1 MTQYAIYFHQ
11 QWVGDHPAE
20 WFQTRVEPSTAVVR
34 DMEAAG
40 VLVFAGGLEEDLA
53 DAFSADATSGT
64 ITITDGPYAETT
76 EYLGG
81 ITIIDVPDLETA
93 KMWAGRVA
101 EGCGWPQEVR
111 RFKGGS
117 MRAAAPGE

>member
-1 MTQYAIYFHQ
+1 MTQYAIYFNQ
-11 QWVGDHPAE
+11 QWVGDHSEE
-20 WFQTRVEPSTAVVR
+20 WFLSRVPTSMAVVN

-53 DAFSADATSGT
+53 DAFSADGTSGT
-64 ITITDGPYAETT
+64 MVVTDGPYTETT

-81 ITIIDVPDLETA
+81 ITVIDVPDLETA
-93 KMWAGRVA
+93 KMWAARIA

-111 RFKGGS
+111 RFKPIPPS
-117 MRAAAPGE
+117 

>member
-20 WFQTRVEPSTAVVR
+20 WFQSRVEPSTAVVEE
-34 DMEAAG
+34 MKAAG
-40 VLVFAGGLEEDLA
+40 VLVFAGGLVEDMSE
-53 DAFSADATSGT
+53 AFSADGTSGT
-64 ITITDGPYAETT
+64 MVVSDGPYTETT

-81 ITIIDVPDLETA
+81 ITIIDVPTVEEA
-93 KMWAGRVA
+93 REWAVKVA

-111 RFKGGS
+111 VVK
-117 MRAAAPGE
+117 

>member
-1 MTQYAIYFHQ
+1 MPKYAIYFHQ

-20 WFQTRVEPSTAVVR
+20 WYQSRVEPSTAVVR

-40 VLVFAGGLEEDLA
+40 VLVFAGGLVEDMSLA
-53 DAFSADATSGT
+53 VSADATSGEVV
-64 ITITDGPYAETT
+64 ISDGPYAETT

-81 ITIIDVPDLETA
+81 ITIIDVPTVEEAREWAA
-93 KMWAGRVA
+93 KVA

-111 RFKGGS
+111 VVK
-117 MRAAAPGE
+117 

>member
-20 WFQTRVEPSTAVVR
+20 WFQTRVEPSNAVVEEMR
-34 DMEAAG
+34 EAG

-64 ITITDGPYAETT
+64 VAITDGPYTETT

-81 ITIIDVPDLETA
+81 ITIIDVPDEESA
-93 KMWAGRVA
+93 RYWAGRVA

-111 RFKGGS
+111 VIK
-117 MRAAAPGE
+117 